1 MAHLAAMKLR
11 RLGSPT
17 IEDLEWSA
25 WVEVLLL
32 HSRVLADFFGKAGSR
47 DDLLATHYSPDWDQE
62 SDDVIWLRD
71 HVPAINKRVMHLTA
85 YRHRQR
91 DHVDAPNIEDLVLRL
106 TRVFAVFT
114 DGLPPERRLWFPIQ
128 FE

>member
-1 MAHLAAMKLR
+1 MR
-11 RLGSPT
+11 
-17 IEDLEWSA
+17 
-25 WVEVLLL
+25 
-32 HSRVLADFFGKAGSR
+32 GSR
-47 DDLLATHYSPDWDQE
+47 CSCSIAGFWLTSSAKPVAVIDDLLATHYSPDWDQE